1 MSHYLHKVEWVNR
14 PKTMWFTP
22 FVYTGK
28 ELDEETGYGY
38 FGARYMDHELM
49 TGWLSVDPMS
59 DKYPNI
65 SPYAYCACNPVKL
78 VDPDGREIWIIGSDG
93 NNYQYK
99 DGKLYNKDGSE
110 YMGNDDFATRV
121 QGDLNT
127 LKEKGMSEQVRSLEV
142 SNNKHTIKSSGI
154 LNSTDPGIENENN
167 ISNGIGCG
175 TTIMYNPNRTEVEGW
190 ERPAVV
196 GLAHE
201 TQHAFEMDN
210 GIYDKN
216 KLPVRKTTFCNRI
229 EADAERW
236 IFNLPYGG
244 RLEYYYKVTEVGE
257 IEKGEISAIR
267 AANTVY
273 RNLNGLKPRTT
284 YGGFSIK
291 KDL

>member
-1 MSHYLHKVEWVNR
+1 METIGTYHEPGSSPAAVKNRCGKNVFCGLFSQKTHFEKVLQIADSVSSY
-14 PKTMWFTP
+14 TDFSIVS
-22 FVYTGK
+22 FTGK
-28 ELDEETGYGY
+28 ELDAETGYGY

-154 LNSTDPGIENENN
+154 LNSTDPGIENE
-167 ISNGIGCG
+167 
-175 TTIMYNPNRTEVEGW
+175 
-190 ERPAVV
+190 
-196 GLAHE
+196 
-201 TQHAFEMDN
+201 
-210 GIYDKN
+210 
-216 KLPVRKTTFCNRI
+216 KLPI
-229 EADAERW
+229 EVTAPL
-236 IFNLPYGG
+236 IINLP
-244 RLEYYYKVTEVGE
+244 
-257 IEKGEISAIR
+257 
-267 AANTVY
+267 
-273 RNLNGLKPRTT
+273 LKPVQ
-284 YGGFSIK
+284 
-291 KDL
+291 